1 MFCVCWWGLHE
12 TPEPD
17 LSHEPIQGW
26 GAAGN
31 PLSTVSQTCHLPAR
45 NADESPLHHET
56 RHQATSC
63 QEHPQCTP
71 ALASDLCPWIVYI
84 LGLGSES
91 RGAYGFRKRQ
101 PDPGRHTRVLGTRKI
116 VGGLQG
122 NDFMPAKGH
131 QVRRK
136 KQEPWP
142 LRSSHQGCSAQ
153 LQRDGVDRSCLHAG
167 TREEQT
173 LPFSKEPAA
182 QMERQDRHLRTL
194 KPPLRQL

>member
-1 MFCVCWWGLHE
+1 MFTLTYLHEHFHQEAHQLCVMTSGSGGVQLPSLCSVCWWGLHE
-12 TPEPD
+12 MPEPD

-45 NADESPLHHET
+45 NADESPFHHET

-63 QEHPQCTP
+63 QEHPKCTP
-71 ALASDLCPWIVYI
+71 ALASALCPWIVYI

-101 PDPGRHTRVLGTRKI
+101 PDPVRHTRVLGTRKI

-136 KQEPWP
+136 KQEPSP
-142 LRSSHQGCSAQ
+142 CTAATSAALPSCS
-153 LQRDGVDRSCLHAG
+153 GMG
-167 TREEQT
+167 
-173 LPFSKEPAA
+173 
-182 QMERQDRHLRTL
+182 
-194 KPPLRQL
+194 